1 MSSNCSHI
9 HMSLLQ
15 KEISNKQWPHDGL
28 WPILVDAMDVIYKSE
43 LFDTLKYYKALMNG
57 SDPTG
62 GSIGEMADTLRDYA
76 FGNFM
81 RVLSN
86 FLHSIM

>member
-1 MSSNCSHI
+1 M
-9 HMSLLQ
+9 LLIQ

-28 WPILVDAMDVIYKSE
+28 WPIFVDNMDVIYKSH
-43 LFDTLKYYKALMNG
+43 LFDTSEYYQALVSG

-76 FGNFM
+76 SGNFM
-81 RVLSN
+81 RVILN
-86 FLHSIM
+86 F